1 MPLITDG
8 MQPLTRARARAIKDS
23 KTLKKI
29 PSQEGRKILSKKERR
44 ESLDSH
50 RAREGRGALSQGG
63 VAWH

>member
-1 MPLITDG
+1 MPLIIDG

-29 PSQEGRKILSKKERR
+29 PSQEGKRLFKVEEGPMRERPV
-44 ESLDSH
+44 
-50 RAREGRGALSQGG
+50 RARLCGALSHGR

>member
-8 MQPLTRARARAIKDS
+8 TQPPTRARARAIKDS

-29 PSQEGRKILSKKERR
+29 PSQEGRKILSKKERK
-44 ESLDSH
+44 ESFGSES
-50 RAREGRGALSQGG
+50 AREGRGALSQGG